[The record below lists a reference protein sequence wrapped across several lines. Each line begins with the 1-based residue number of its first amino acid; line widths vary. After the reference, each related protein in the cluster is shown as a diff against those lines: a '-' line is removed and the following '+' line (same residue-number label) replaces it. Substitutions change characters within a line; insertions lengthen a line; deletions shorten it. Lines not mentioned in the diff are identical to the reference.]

1 MKRKICIIILIFIL
15 VIICLQSSS
24 VYAGLAS
31 SAQSES
37 GYSPPPPT
45 PSDADPTPTS
55 PQPSG
60 PSTPSGP
67 PTVTIPHYTYI
78 QGNVYEDLGYS
89 RRGTSVGEDD
99 RLALDFPISDVLV
112 NLIQGDQIVAS
123 TRTDE
128 NGNYRFDPVDGTYS
142 IEIWYGDTNGV
153 SFDNVNT
160 VKNVLKYNGQDY
172 MTVGTPTE
180 QDYLNIE
187 QIEIKNSGKGAA
199 QIYIALDC
207 SASSR
212 TTMVDVNG
220 IEKSRLRVEVEA
232 ASRLINSLLNSG
244 QNIYVGL
251 VFFSGTSYRS
261 VYLCK
266 NETLLNSALTD
277 ILNNNWYTPN
287 TDIVAALD
295 KAYNSFANN
304 AQGSSNRYIILLS
317 DGIPT
322 AAGDVKVYCD
332 ESEEETL
339 RKLYGPLKSA
349 TRDKVLSLK
358 NDGVNVFSLLVQ
370 SSDQEEYDYVESIYG
385 DTSTRHLTKQDGAEL
400 AKGITEDLKQYI
412 YETTEVQEYKSGSYI
427 YAGYED
433 AERRKAVYN
442 NFESFYYGNT
452 SPFKMIDEYDASSE
466 SQEIAKWLSDKTKMC
481 VIGGS
486 NYSIQ
491 KYSGPVFVYEY
502 DDDGNVTKIYQHVNT
517 GYSGQNFILGRIP
530 ESTLQ
535 TKVTL
540 SGLRITLIDGQ
551 TIYDVPNTARDAN
564 DFIKRAEDI
573 VASVDDEL
581 VHGSTIE
588 LEYTITVYNTSSIPN
603 SYLEILTHIPAGYM
617 YSPNHTLLTEKNKTN
632 SDKGWVEISL
642 LQLYAEGYIDADTL
656 TEFQSSPSI
665 LLRLDNE
672 GKLGQNQSYS
682 VKFVVSQVIGG
693 LDYLDPSPRAYA
705 EVMKYSNNEHRRNL
719 EEYGT
724 YNINGYTIRNLRSV
738 YPGNSMEIDFSG
750 EPTNDVFIIPPT
762 GIYSPNK
769 ILLVIFLSSLMV
781 ITIIYKKK
789 IKNRV

>member
-1 MKRKICIIILIFIL
+1 MKRKICIIISIFIL
-15 VIICLQSSS
+15 VIVCLQSTS
-24 VYAGLAS
+24 VFAGLAS

-45 PSDADPTPTS
+45 PSDANPTPSS
-55 PQPSG
+55 PGPSG

-67 PTVTIPHYTYI
+67 PTVTIYHYTYI

-89 RRGTSVGEDD
+89 RRGINAGEDD
-99 RLALDFPISDVLV
+99 KLTLDFPISDVLV
-112 NLIQGDQIVAS
+112 NLKQGDTIVAS

-128 NGNYRFDPVDGTYS
+128 NGNYRFEPADGTYS
-142 IEIWYGDTNGV
+142 IEIWYGDTNGI

-187 QIEIKNSGKGAA
+187 QIEITNSGKGAA

-317 DGIPT
+317 DRIPT

-332 ESEEETL
+332 ETEEETL
-339 RKLYGPLKSA
+339 NKLYGPLKTA

-358 NDGVNVFSLLVQ
+358 NDGVNIFSLLVQ
-370 SSDQEEYDYVESIYG
+370 SNDQEEYDYVESIYG

-412 YETTEVQEYKSGSYI
+412 FETTEVQEYSSGSYI

-452 SPFKMIDEYDASSE
+452 SPFKMIDEYNASSE
-466 SQEIAKWLSDKTKMC
+466 SQELAKLLSDKTKMH

-486 NYSIQ
+486 NYSI
-491 KYSGPVFVYEY
+491 
-502 DDDGNVTKIYQHVNT
+502 
-517 GYSGQNFILGRIP
+517 
-530 ESTLQ
+530 
-535 TKVTL
+535 
-540 SGLRITLIDGQ
+540 
-551 TIYDVPNTARDAN
+551 
-564 DFIKRAEDI
+564 
-573 VASVDDEL
+573 
-581 VHGSTIE
+581 
-588 LEYTITVYNTSSIPN
+588 
-603 SYLEILTHIPAGYM
+603 
-617 YSPNHTLLTEKNKTN
+617 
-632 SDKGWVEISL
+632 
-642 LQLYAEGYIDADTL
+642 
-656 TEFQSSPSI
+656 
-665 LLRLDNE
+665 
-672 GKLGQNQSYS
+672 
-682 VKFVVSQVIGG
+682 
-693 LDYLDPSPRAYA
+693 
-705 EVMKYSNNEHRRNL
+705 
-719 EEYGT
+719 
-724 YNINGYTIRNLRSV
+724 
-738 YPGNSMEIDFSG
+738 
-750 EPTNDVFIIPPT
+750 
-762 GIYSPNK
+762 
-769 ILLVIFLSSLMV
+769 
-781 ITIIYKKK
+781 
-789 IKNRV
+789 